1 MLNMIVLLVHRY
13 QPIDSLQQKYIQ
25 LMYFFFFL
33 QLRSGGSQILEGCIA
48 EIPNIS
54 SLDISD
60 NGEKEMLVMLHY
72 CANYY
77 TN

>member
-1 MLNMIVLLVHRY
+1 MLACMAKRCFPV
-13 QPIDSLQQKYIQ
+13 
-25 LMYFFFFL
+25 L

-60 NGEKEMLVMLHY
+60 NGEDYSDDNYLLNFSNLVK
-72 CANYY
+72 
-77 TN
+77 

>member
-1 MLNMIVLLVHRY
+1 MFAPL
-13 QPIDSLQQKYIQ
+13 S
-25 LMYFFFFL
+25 L

-60 NGEKEMLVMLHY
+60 NGKLILFIKLF
-72 CANYY
+72 
-77 TN
+77 